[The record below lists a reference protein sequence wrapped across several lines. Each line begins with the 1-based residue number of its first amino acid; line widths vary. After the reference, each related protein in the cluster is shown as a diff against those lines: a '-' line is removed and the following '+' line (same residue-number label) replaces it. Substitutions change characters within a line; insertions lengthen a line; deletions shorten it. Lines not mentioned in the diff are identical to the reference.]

1 MKIIVKGVFLL
12 VDDDEVLKMFN
23 KFNFSFNSDFK
34 YEKIWYLEIY
44 KMMGILNGNRFI
56 YVKVL
61 SEGIFFFCIS
71 ICVGLKCFIYY
82 LSYNRG

>member
-44 KMMGILNGNRFI
+44 KWWVFWMEI
-56 YVKVL
+56 
-61 SEGIFFFCIS
+61 
-71 ICVGLKCFIYY
+71 GLFMWKF
-82 LSYNRG
+82 